1 MSVKWKDSS
10 TDRLCEAI
18 LCLKTQDEMYRFLED
33 VGTIGELKALAQR
46 LEVARLLHE
55 GLNYG
60 EISRMSGASSVTIS
74 RTKKALDYGT
84 DGRLRVLE
92 RLKARKE
99 DAREVEQA

>member
-1 MSVKWKDSS
+1 MSMKWKDSS

-18 LCLKTQDEMYRFLED
+18 LRLKTRDEMYRFLED

-60 EISRMSGASSVTIS
+60 EISRISGASSVTIS

-84 DGRLRVLE
+84 DGLLHVLE

-99 DAREVEQA
+99 DAPEVEQA